1 MFEYFVMLALG
12 IIGLYLFRD
21 WALDRQRRKDAE
33 RERLEEERI
42 G

>member
-1 MFEYFVMLALG
+1 MIDYIVMLVLG
-12 IIGLYLFRD
+12 IIGIYRFRD

-33 RERLEEERI
+33 LEEERI

>member
-1 MFEYFVMLALG
+1 MHEYIVAFALG
-12 IIGLYLFRD
+12 FIGIYLFRD

-33 RERLEEERI
+33 RERSDKERI